1 MANSRIIHPKDHTSL
16 LSSYLAHV
24 EGSQLTTKFSLSIV
38 FHTIAFQRGMTKIWQ
53 KRKAQKKSNRKKE
66 AEDELQFIVSNG
78 RSPIRSVIIRVIRE
92 FKIYDATVAKT
103 SL

>member
-1 MANSRIIHPKDHTSL
+1 
-16 LSSYLAHV
+16 
-24 EGSQLTTKFSLSIV
+24 
-38 FHTIAFQRGMTKIWQ
+38 MTKIWQ